1 MRLLTLFYLAIL
13 GFFIPFAT
21 GSADYGSVIGIDLGT
36 TYSCVAIYQG
46 GRVDIIT
53 NEQGNRIT
61 PSWVGFSESER
72 LIGDTA
78 KQAFHTNP
86 SQTVF
91 DVKRLIGRRYD
102 DGQLQE
108 DIRHWPFRVVSNHGR
123 PAVEVFFQGSLKV
136 FTPQEISAMI
146 LSKLKE
152 TAEAYLGHPVTHAV
166 ITVPAYFND
175 EQRQATKDA
184 GQIAGLNV
192 LRMINEPTAA
202 AIAYGLDKKGME
214 SSMIVYDLGGG
225 TFDVSLLRV
234 NDGVFEVLATAGD
247 THLGGEDFDNRVIDY
262 FVARYQK
269 ETGTYISRNG
279 RAMSKLKREVE
290 KAKRTLSS
298 QLTTKL
304 EIESFEG
311 GNDFSA
317 TLTRAKFEELNLDL
331 FKRTLAPVTKVL
343 QDRHLD
349 PKNID
354 DVILVGG
361 STRIPIIRQ
370 LLQEYFKGLEPR
382 MGINPDEAVAYGA
395 AVQGSILAGISPF
408 SDVVLIDVC
417 PFTLGIKTAGGVFS
431 ELVARNTPIP
441 AQRSEVFSTATD
453 NQRTVLI
460 QVLQGDSAVMKESS
474 VLGTF
479 KLTGIPSSARGVPQI
494 KVTFDVDAN
503 GILTVVA
510 HDKDSGNSESIVI
523 TSEKNQL
530 TKSDIERMVYDAK
543 TFSQSDQEARA
554 RSTALNTLQEQIA
567 IKRAELDL
575 FDLDAQGST
584 QTLLNQHSHW
594 AELSGELASLTELN
608 SRIEEVGQIYTDRE
622 GLIDIKD
629 ISHVPANVPAHTP
642 GTSSYDMP
650 PASVELISAT
660 SPAEPIFRRKEL

>member
-1 MRLLTLFYLAIL
+1 MQLLTLFYLFIL
-13 GFFIPFAT
+13 GFFIPSAT
-21 GSADYGSVIGIDLGT
+21 GSAEYGSVIGIDLGT

-91 DVKRLIGRRYD
+91 DAKRLIGRRYD

-108 DIRHWPFRVVSNHGR
+108 DIRHWPFRVVSNRGR
-123 PAVEVFFQGSLKV
+123 PAVEVFFQGSLKI

-166 ITVPAYFND
+166 ITVPAYFNN

-202 AIAYGLDKKGME
+202 AIAYGLDKKGKE

-234 NDGVFEVLATAGD
+234 NNGVFEVLATAGD
-247 THLGGEDFDNRVIDY
+247 THLGGEDFDNRLIDY

-269 ETGTYISRNG
+269 ETGTYISGNG

-343 QDRHLD
+343 QDRHLN
-349 PKNID
+349 PKDID

-431 ELVARNTPIP
+431 ELIARNTPIP

-460 QVLQGDSAVMKESS
+460 QVLQGDNAVMKESS

-479 KLTGIPSSARGVPQI
+479 KLTGIPPSARGVPQI
-494 KVTFDVDAN
+494 KVSFDVDAN

-554 RSTALNTLQEQIA
+554 RSIALNTLQEQIA

-584 QTLLNQHSHW
+584 QTLLDQHSHW
-594 AELSGELASLTELN
+594 AESSGELASLTELN
-608 SRIEEVGQIYTDRE
+608 SRIEEVGQMCADRE
-622 GLIDIKD
+622 GLIIKAPT
-629 ISHVPANVPAHTP
+629 HVPAHVP
-642 GTSSYDMP
+642 GTSLYDVP
-650 PASVELISAT
+650 PASAQLISAT
-660 SPAEPIFRRKEL
+660 SPSEPIFRRKEL